1 MTLAETRLRGGKT
14 SGQWWFIVGTGS
26 VTWWKKNMHALRILF
41 LTLTAALF
49 VTACSDEPAIQTVSS
64 GPAAEP
70 PNTSMK
76 DFGDYV
82 LHFNAISTNQ
92 LQPEVARA
100 YNITRSKNRAMLNVS
115 IIRKVE
121 GTIGQSVAGSVSA
134 TANNLTGQLKNLTLR
149 QVQEGDAVYY
159 IGDVAVANGETLV
172 FNIDATP
179 INETSRF
186 SVRFSRQ
193 FYAD

>member
-1 MTLAETRLRGGKT
+1 MHTFRALLA
-14 SGQWWFIVGTGS
+14 
-26 VTWWKKNMHALRILF
+26 
-41 LTLTAALF
+41 TAATAVILA
-49 VTACSDEPAIQTVSS
+49 ACSEEPTIQTTRS
-64 GPAAEP
+64 GRPAEP
-70 PNTSMK
+70 PNASMK
-76 DFGDYV
+76 DFGEYV
-82 LHFNAISTNQ
+82 VHFNAITTDQ

-121 GTIGQSVAGSVSA
+121 GSIGQSVAGSVSA

-149 QVQEGDAVYY
+149 QVQEGDAIYY
-159 IGDVAVANGETLV
+159 IGDVAVASGETLV
-172 FNIDATP
+172 FNIDVTP

-186 SVRFSRQ
+186 SVRFQRQ

>member
-1 MTLAETRLRGGKT
+1 MTRAVPGRAGKDIQPT
-14 SGQWWFIVGTGS
+14 VVYDLQSS
-26 VTWWKKNMHALRILF
+26 LTWWNKNMHTFRAF
-41 LTLTAALF
+41 LTAAAFAIF
-49 VTACSDEPAIQTVSS
+49 VVGCSDEPTIQTTSS

-70 PNTSMK
+70 PNASMK

-82 LHFNAISTNQ
+82 LHFNAISTDQ

-115 IIRKVE
+115 IIKKIP

-134 TANNLTGQLKNLTLR
+134 NANNLTGQLKNLTLR
-149 QVQEGDAVYY
+149 QVQEGDAIYY

-186 SVRFSRQ
+186 SVRFQRQ
-193 FYAD
+193 FYND

>member
-1 MTLAETRLRGGKT
+1 
-14 SGQWWFIVGTGS
+14 
-26 VTWWKKNMHALRILF
+26 MHTLRILLAI
-41 LTLTAALF
+41 LTTALF
-49 VTACSDEPAIQTVSS
+49 LTACSDEPAIQTVDS
-64 GPAAEP
+64 GPAAEA

-82 LHFNAISTNQ
+82 LHFNAISTDQ
-92 LQPEVARA
+92 LQPEIARA

-121 GTIGQSVAGSVSA
+121 GTIGQPVAGSVSA

-149 QVQEGDAVYY
+149 QIQDGDAVYY
-159 IGDVAVANGETLV
+159 IGDVAVADGETLI